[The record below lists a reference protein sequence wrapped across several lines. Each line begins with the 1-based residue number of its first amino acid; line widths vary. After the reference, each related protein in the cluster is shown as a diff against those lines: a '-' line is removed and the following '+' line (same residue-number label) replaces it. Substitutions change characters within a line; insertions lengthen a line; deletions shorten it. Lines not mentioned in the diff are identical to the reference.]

1 MSEDLI
7 CHGVCVST
15 CTGICKCAY
24 EGCMYACVLGQ
35 LEICCWT
42 TALDLLTNYLNSVQ
56 AGASACVS
64 HSFNEFF
71 SCSPPQPRS
80 LALQIH
86 MLLQI
91 SVFDCIC
98 LEKLLIEEG

>member
-1 MSEDLI
+1 MCAQISANVNMP
-7 CHGVCVST
+7 CVC
-15 CTGICKCAY
+15 
-24 EGCMYACVLGQ
+24 MCVPGQ

-42 TALDLLTNYLNSVQ
+42 TALDLLTNYRNSVQ

-80 LALQIH
+80 LVLQIH
-86 MLLQI
+86 YFALTNQC
-91 SVFDCIC
+91 V
-98 LEKLLIEEG
+98 